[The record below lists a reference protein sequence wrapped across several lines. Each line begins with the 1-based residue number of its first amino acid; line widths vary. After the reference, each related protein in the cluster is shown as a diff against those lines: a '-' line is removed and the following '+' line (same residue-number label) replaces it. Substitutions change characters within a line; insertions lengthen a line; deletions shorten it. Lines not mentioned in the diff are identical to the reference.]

1 MPLLLLI
8 ISKVKMSYNILV
20 RTYGNRIDKLE
31 KMIWFQFS
39 TKVLQIAILDIDD
52 RDRISVNIQ
61 IKIHL

>member
-39 TKVLQIAILDIDD
+39 TKVLQKAILDIDD
-52 RDRISVNIQ
+52 RDRTSVNIQ
-61 IKIHL
+61 IKIYL